1 MSDLPDTVDVAIIGS
16 GIGGSTIAYGLA
28 GSGARIAIL
37 ERGFHLGAHPAAR
50 DATHQDAPQ
59 LKGLLADAEGALCR
73 LTIELARR
81 ANP

>member
-1 MSDLPDTVDVAIIGS
+1 MRARPVDPSWLCRVVILKITTLEKGYAIIQRF
-16 GIGGSTIAYGLA
+16 IAGWEAMNL
-28 GSGARIAIL
+28 L
-37 ERGFHLGAHPAAR
+37 TEVN
-50 DATHQDAPQ
+50 THQDAPQ